1 MRLAISF
8 LLAVSAFAQPAPSFE
23 VATIRTSG
31 TSTSSI
37 DVSPGRVTLRSRNLS
52 QLLQWAFNVS
62 APQIA
67 GPSWLSDYFY
77 DISATAPPTATEDD
91 MRLMLQT
98 LMKERFKLAEHRE
111 TRETPIY
118 ILTVG
123 KNGHKL
129 KENPVEGSPS
139 FRSGQRNLTG
149 SGATVKQMTDF
160 LARVLRAPLLDKTG
174 LTGRYDYYLDINS
187 YVTPEVQQGAKGGAL
202 PIEAPGIV
210 ASALQEQL
218 GLKLD
223 SGKAPTEMVVID
235 RIEKEP
241 TEN

>member
-1 MRLAISF
+1 MRIAILT
-8 LLAVSAFAQPAPSFE
+8 LLSVSAFAQTPAFE
-23 VATIRTSG
+23 VATIRASG
-31 TSTSSI
+31 TATSSV
-37 DVSPGRVTLRSRNLS
+37 DVSPGRLTLRSRNLS
-52 QLLQWAFNVS
+52 QLLQQAFNVQTT
-62 APQIA
+62 QIV

-77 DISATAPPTATEDD
+77 DISATAPATATEED
-91 MRLMLQT
+91 MRLMLQN
-98 LMKERFKLAEHRE
+98 LLKMRFNLREHRE
-111 TRETPIY
+111 TREVPIY
-118 ILTVG
+118 VLTVG

-149 SGATVKQMTDF
+149 NGATIKQMTDF
-160 LARVLRAPLLDKTG
+160 LARVLRAPLIDRTG
-174 LTGRYDYYLDINS
+174 LTGRYDYYLDINA

-210 ASALQEQL
+210 ASVLQEQL

-223 SGKAPTEMVVID
+223 SSKAPTEMVIVD